1 MKSCK
6 DNIADKWSMPRNW
19 WRTSKRQGGVWVLF
33 HSFKKNMMCR
43 SIQPTKRQWRRG
55 GFQHIVFFH
64 VIPIASRLHRRSKLL
79 HWHQQP
85 RPVLAPFKLRHICS
99 CFCGG
104 STWCQDEGQ
113 GGEGEAKR
121 TTSKEKA
128 EEKME
133 EGRHWV
139 IHACFCNCYLRSH
152 WPNILEDEKQQMR
165 ELEEAWPEAGSTQS
179 LQNLFAKHI
188 CVLASTGRYWN
199 MKGKQQNVRLN
210 RQPCLYQPAQWQW
223 AMALKKMCLKAALPH
238 RKLSL
243 HVNQFTASEKP
254 LPWSGVTFLYS
265 GNGGF
270 AICNILRHAQ
280 KFLHQSCPVLCQV
293 RISHWYQGHVYRPLL
308 PNCWCAH
315 IMSSIC
321 VCMCTSTHKA
331 HMIISNLYSTCVH
344 LPIHT
349 NWPNA
354 PCTRL
359 NSPVG
364 IALSQCIYSFYLA
377 SIVNHLL
384 ITAVLSNTRLPR
396 RACFGAAL
404 AHHTH
409 IIQPSIQHKVTQEG
423 LLWGLAFS
431 LWPHHPTKGYPGGH
445 IYHGGLQMGGLLTRG
460 AGLAA
465 ALSSARRLLHYPV
478 QPHYPVQGGCCTIQ
492 CSRTIQCMVTQE
504 GPLTSGGCTCPA
516 QPHYPVQM
524 GVALSSADRGKLD
537 YPVVM
542 AFSSAKK
549 TQAC

>member
-1 MKSCK
+1 
-6 DNIADKWSMPRNW
+6 
-19 WRTSKRQGGVWVLF
+19 
-33 HSFKKNMMCR
+33 
-43 SIQPTKRQWRRG
+43 
-55 GFQHIVFFH
+55 
-64 VIPIASRLHRRSKLL
+64 
-79 HWHQQP
+79 
-85 RPVLAPFKLRHICS
+85 
-99 CFCGG
+99 
-104 STWCQDEGQ
+104 
-113 GGEGEAKR
+113 
-121 TTSKEKA
+121 
-128 EEKME
+128 
-133 EGRHWV
+133 
-139 IHACFCNCYLRSH
+139 
-152 WPNILEDEKQQMR
+152 
-165 ELEEAWPEAGSTQS
+165 
-179 LQNLFAKHI
+179 
-188 CVLASTGRYWN
+188 
-199 MKGKQQNVRLN
+199 
-210 RQPCLYQPAQWQW
+210 
-223 AMALKKMCLKAALPH
+223 
-238 RKLSL
+238 
-243 HVNQFTASEKP
+243 
-254 LPWSGVTFLYS
+254 
-265 GNGGF
+265 
-270 AICNILRHAQ
+270 
-280 KFLHQSCPVLCQV
+280 
-293 RISHWYQGHVYRPLL
+293 
-308 PNCWCAH
+308 
-315 IMSSIC
+315 
-321 VCMCTSTHKA
+321 
-331 HMIISNLYSTCVH
+331 MIISNLYSTCVH

-377 SIVNHLL
+377 SIVNYLL